1 MIPGL
6 LYNPVINWAIAI
18 LLLFYGPVLII
29 VLIYKVLGFTGYMS
43 LFKYAGGDSF
53 IYRLDP
59 RTKILLAII
68 LTIVAAMTIWWI
80 SAIFL
85 AGVLMLY
92 LFLRNPVA
100 KMRVAGPLILATFIG
115 TAWSESLFAPFTYL
129 YAIFNHHVTF
139 IYLLPPILSSLGV
152 TQGNSSASVFLLG
165 STASPVGL
173 TWEGLI
179 YGLQISF
186 RATASI
192 ASGLLLIFSASPSDI
207 LRSLE
212 KSKLPIELGFTLLLA
227 ASSIPKVLESSMI
240 VINALKARGVDVVPR
255 GSRNPIV
262 IFKRLGAS
270 FRVVILSLTA
280 IIILTLRNA
289 REIAIAADLRGFRA
303 NKYRTYYHELKLTR
317 LDLFVIAMLVVI
329 LIIGVYVSGLPGM
342 GAVPYNP

>member
-1 MIPGL
+1 MIGL
-6 LYNPVINWAIAI
+6 LYNPIINWLIA
-18 LLLFYGPVLII
+18 LVLLFYGPVLII

-43 LFKYAGGDSF
+43 LFRYVGGDSF

-68 LTIVAAMTIWWI
+68 LTIVAAMTIWWV

-85 AGVLMLY
+85 AGVLLLY
-92 LFLRNPVA
+92 AFLKDPAA
-100 KMRVAGPLILATFIG
+100 KMRVAGPLILSTFIG
-115 TAWSESLFAPFTYL
+115 TAWSESLFAPFSYL
-129 YAIFNHHVTF
+129 YSIFGHHVTF
-139 IYLLPPILSSLGV
+139 IYLLPSVLSSLGV
-152 TQGNSSASVFLLG
+152 TQGNSSASVLLVG
-165 STASPVGL
+165 KAASPVGL

-212 KSKLPIELGFTLLLA
+212 KSKLPVELGFTLLLA

-262 IFKRLGAS
+262 LLRRLGSS
-270 FRVVILSLTA
+270 FKVVVLSLTA
-280 IIILTLRNA
+280 IIILTLKNA

-303 NKYRTYYHELKLTR
+303 NRQRTYYHELRLTR
-317 LDLFVIAMLVVI
+317 MDVLTIIILLLIFVLGIYL
-329 LIIGVYVSGLPGM
+329 SGLPGM